1 MIKKYIVCFGLL
13 ALFAC
18 KEDSASNGIDG
29 KNGSP
34 GFKGDPGEIGPR
46 GPRGLRGEPG
56 ESASNQIFHS
66 VSCEGVITSP
76 NGNVG
81 FNYNVAEF
89 ESGDVFSS
97 ASVYSPA
104 TQVSRSG
111 FFTASQD
118 EKYLAAQ
125 VMVYDIAPP
134 ANYGN
139 WTVSLNRNDLTMIV
153 RYTDLDVSN
162 GNYSWTLPDL
172 CIEN

>member
-1 MIKKYIVCFGLL
+1 MKNIFCLSLL
-13 ALFAC
+13 VLFAC
-18 KEDSASNGIDG
+18 SSDPGVSGND
-29 KNGSP
+29 GSP
-34 GFKGDPGEIGPR
+34 GLKGDPGEIGPR
-46 GPRGLRGEPG
+46 GPRGLHGEAG
-56 ESASNQIFHS
+56 ESGSNKISHS

-76 NGNVG
+76 SGNVG

-97 ASVYSPA
+97 ASVYGPA

-111 FFTASQD
+111 FFTTSQD

-139 WTVSLNRNDLTMIV
+139 WTVSLDRNDLTMIV
-153 RYTDLDVSN
+153 RYTDLDVPN
-162 GNYSWTLPDL
+162 GNYSWMLPDL
-172 CIEN
+172 CTEN